1 MMYQPN
7 SPSPDP
13 QWPPARPSQNEGDE
27 YAPQRPYTPPPTYL
41 PAPVPPP
48 GYMSAARAARTW
60 IRIPIERP
68 LWTSVLL
75 ATMILLFTATSLLNG
90 GPSLLPTNQTDFL
103 SEWGAKVNQQ
113 VVFEGQW
120 WRLFTVMFLHN
131 GLLHMLTNGYAL
143 YVIGNEVEGLF
154 GRARFLAIFF
164 ISGLAGSVASVA
176 FSPFNVAG
184 VGASGAI
191 FGLIGALGVYFGLHR
206 SLFGSRGNIQFWN
219 IIFIVVI
226 NLGFGFS
233 GILPIDNSAH
243 LGGLLGGLL
252 VGYIL
257 CPRYTLGEWEM
268 PNVRGLVDT
277 NKGKLPW
284 ITAGVFTLVIVAIF
298 LVLVVLFTQEYIQPH
313 NIYPDFFGPR
323 R

>member
-13 QWPPARPSQNEGDE
+13 QWSPARPPQSEADD
-27 YAPQRPYTPPPTYL
+27 YAPSRPYSPPPTYL

-68 LWTSVLL
+68 LWTGLLL
-75 ATMILLFTATSLLNG
+75 ASMIVVFALTTLLSGNL
-90 GPSLLPTNQTDFL
+90 SILPL
-103 SEWGAKVNQQ
+103 ASEPADPITIWGAKRNEW
-113 VVFEGQW
+113 VVFDFQW
-120 WRLFTVMFLHN
+120 WRLFTVMFLHA
-131 GLLHMLTNGYAL
+131 GLLHMVTNGYAL
-143 YVIGNEVEGLF
+143 FIIGNEVEGLF

-176 FSPFNVAG
+176 VSPFNQWG

-206 SLFGSRGNIQFWN
+206 TLFGARGNIQFWN
-219 IIFIVVI
+219 IILIVVI

-243 LGGLLGGLL
+243 LGGLVGGAL

-257 CPRYTLGEWEM
+257 CPRYRLGEWEM
-268 PNVRGLVDT
+268 PNVRGLVDV
-277 NKGKLPW
+277 NKGRLPW
-284 ITAGVFTLVIVAIF
+284 ITAGVFTLVTVAIF
-298 LVLVVLFTQEYIQPH
+298 LVLVVLFNQDYIQPD
-313 NIYPDFFGPR
+313 YVMVLVR

>member
-1 MMYQPN
+1 MYQPK

-13 QWPPARPSQNEGDE
+13 QWSPARPPQSEGDD
-27 YAPQRPYTPPPTYL
+27 YAPSRPYAPPPTYL

-60 IRIPIERP
+60 IRIPVERP
-68 LWTSVLL
+68 LWTGLLL
-75 ATMILLFTATSLLNG
+75 ASMIVVFALTTLLSGNL
-90 GPSLLPTNQTDFL
+90 SILPTEPADAITI
-103 SEWGAKVNQQ
+103 WGAKRNEW
-113 VVFEGQW
+113 VVFDFQW
-120 WRLFTVMFLHN
+120 WRLFTVMFLHA
-131 GLLHMLTNGYAL
+131 GLLHIVTNGYAL
-143 YVIGNEVEGLF
+143 YIIGNEVEGLF

-176 FSPFNVAG
+176 VSPFNQFG

-206 SLFGSRGNIQFWN
+206 TLFGSRGNIQFWN
-219 IIFIVVI
+219 IILIVVI

-243 LGGLLGGLL
+243 LGGLVGGAL

-257 CPRYTLGEWEM
+257 CPRYALGEWEM
-268 PNVRGLVDT
+268 PNVRGLIDV
-277 NKGKLPW
+277 NKGRLPW
-284 ITAGVFTLVIVAIF
+284 ITAGVFALVTVAIF
-298 LVLVVLFTQEYIQPH
+298 LVLVVLFNQDYIQPD
-313 NIYPDFFGPR
+313 YVMVVFR

>member
-13 QWPPARPSQNEGDE
+13 QWSPARPPQSDSDE
-27 YAPQRPYTPPPTYL
+27 YAPPRPYAPPPTYL

-48 GYMSAARAARTW
+48 GYMNAARAARTF
-60 IRIPIERP
+60 IRIPVERP
-68 LWTSVLL
+68 IWTGILLAIMVLL
-75 ATMILLFTATSLLNG
+75 FVITTILSGDL
-90 GPSLLPTNQTDFL
+90 SLLPSDQNDILTQ
-103 SEWGAKVNQQ
+103 WGAKVNEQ

-131 GLLHMLTNGYAL
+131 GILHILTNGYAL
-143 YVIGNEVEGLF
+143 YIIGMEVEGLF
-154 GRARFLAIFF
+154 GRLRFLAIFF
-164 ISGLAGSVASVA
+164 VSGLAGSVASVA
-176 FSPFNVAG
+176 FSPFNVSG

-191 FGLIGALGVYFGLHR
+191 FGLIGALGVYFGMHR
-206 SLFGSRGNIQFWN
+206 GLFGSRGNIQFWN
-219 IIFIVVI
+219 IIFIVVL

-243 LGGLLGGLL
+243 LGGLVGGALI
-252 VGYIL
+252 GYIL

-277 NKGKLPW
+277 NKGRLPW
-284 ITAGVFTLVIVAIF
+284 IAVGVFTLVTFAIF
-298 LVLVVLFTQEYIQPH
+298 VVLVLLFTQGYIQPD
-313 NIYPDFFGPR
+313 YLSPTLR

>member
-7 SPSPDP
+7 PPSPDP
-13 QWPPARPSQNEGDE
+13 QWQAPRPPQNEGDDFG
-27 YAPQRPYTPPPTYL
+27 PPRPYSPPPTYL

-60 IRIPIERP
+60 IRIPLERP
-68 LWTSVLL
+68 FWATLLLGIMVVLF
-75 ATMILLFTATSLLNG
+75 AIVTLLNG
-90 GPSLLPTNQTDFL
+90 NLSILPFTLTDPI
-103 SEWGAKVNQQ
+103 SEWGAKVNEQ
-113 VVFEGQW
+113 VVLEGQW

-131 GLLHMLTNGYAL
+131 GLLHIVSNGYAL

-154 GRARFLAIFF
+154 GKRRFLAIFF

-176 FSPFNVAG
+176 MSPFNIPG

-243 LGGLLGGLL
+243 LGGLIGGVL

-257 CPRYTLGEWEM
+257 CPRYTLGEWEL
-268 PNVRGLVDT
+268 PNVRGLVDV
-277 NKGKLPW
+277 NRGRLPW
-284 ITAGVFTLVIVAIF
+284 IAAGVFTLLTVAIF
-298 LVLVVLFTQEYIQPH
+298 LVLVILFTQGYLQPD
-313 NIYPDFFGPR
+313 YAPLFVR

>member
-1 MMYQPN
+1 MMYQPS

-13 QWPPARPSQNEGDE
+13 QWPAPRPPQNEGDE
-27 YAPQRPYTPPPTYL
+27 FGPSRPYSPPPTYL

-60 IRIPIERP
+60 IRIPLERP
-68 LWTSVLL
+68 FWATLLL
-75 ATMILLFTATSLLNG
+75 AIMVVLFAIVTLLNG
-90 GPSLLPTNQTDFL
+90 NLSILPFIQIDPI
-103 SEWGAKVNQQ
+103 SVWGSKVNHL

-131 GLLHMLTNGYAL
+131 GLLHMLSNGYAL
-143 YVIGNEVEGLF
+143 YVIGTEVEGLF
-154 GRARFLAIFF
+154 GRRRFLAIFF

-176 FSPFNVAG
+176 MSPFNIPG
-184 VGASGAI
+184 VGASGGI

-206 SLFGSRGNIQFWN
+206 SLFGARGNIQFWN

-226 NLGFGFS
+226 NMGFGFS

-243 LGGLLGGLL
+243 LGGLIGGVLI
-252 VGYIL
+252 GYIL
-257 CPRYTLGEWEM
+257 CPRYTLGEWEL
-268 PNVRGLVDT
+268 PNVRGLVDV
-277 NKGKLPW
+277 NKGTLPW
-284 ITAGVFTLVIVAIF
+284 IAAGVFTLVTFAIF
-298 LVLVVLFTQEYIQPH
+298 LVLVILFTQEYLR
-313 NIYPDFFGPR
+313 PDYAPGISIR

>member
-1 MMYQPN
+1 MMYQPS

-13 QWPPARPSQNEGDE
+13 QWSAPRPPQNEGE
-27 YAPQRPYTPPPTYL
+27 EFGPSRPYSPPPTYL
-41 PAPVPPP
+41 PAPVPPA
-48 GYMSAARAARTW
+48 GYASAARAARTW
-60 IRIPIERP
+60 IRIPLERP
-68 LWTSVLL
+68 FWSTLLL
-75 ATMILLFTATSLLNG
+75 AIMVVLFAVVTLLNG
-90 GPSLLPTNQTDFL
+90 NLSILPFTLTDPI
-103 SEWGAKVNQQ
+103 SEWGAKVNQR

-131 GLLHMLTNGYAL
+131 GLLHILSNGYAL
-143 YVIGNEVEGLF
+143 YVIGSEVEGLF
-154 GRARFLAIFF
+154 GRRRFLAVFF

-176 FSPFNVAG
+176 MSPFNIPG

-206 SLFGSRGNIQFWN
+206 SLFGARGNIQFWN

-243 LGGLLGGLL
+243 LGGLIGGVLI
-252 VGYIL
+252 GYIL
-257 CPRYTLGEWEM
+257 CPRYTLGEWEL
-268 PNVRGLVDT
+268 PNVRGLVDV
-277 NKGKLPW
+277 NKGRLPW
-284 ITAGVFTLVIVAIF
+284 IAAGVFALVTFAIF
-298 LVLVVLFTQEYIQPH
+298 LVLVILFTQDYLQPD
-313 NIYPDFFGPR
+313 YAPTVFLR

>member
-7 SPSPDP
+7 SPAPDP
-13 QWPPARPSQNEGDE
+13 KWSASRHTQNEGDE
-27 YAPQRPYTPPPTYL
+27 FGPPRPYSPSPTYL
-41 PAPVPPP
+41 PAPVPPA
-48 GYMSAARAARTW
+48 GYMAAARAARTW

-68 LWTSVLL
+68 FWTTLLL
-75 ATMILLFTATSLLNG
+75 ASMVVIYAIVTLLNG
-90 GPSLLPTNQTDFL
+90 FNLSLLPYAQTDVI
-103 SEWGAKVNQQ
+103 SVWGEKVNQQ

-131 GLLHMLTNGYAL
+131 GILHIVTNGYAL

-154 GRARFLAIFF
+154 GRRRFLAIFF

-176 FSPFNVAG
+176 FSPFNVHG

-206 SLFGSRGNIQFWN
+206 SLFGARGNIQFWN

-243 LGGLLGGLL
+243 LGGLIGGALI
-252 VGYIL
+252 GYIL
-257 CPRYTLGEWEM
+257 CPRYTLGEWEL
-268 PNVRGLVDT
+268 PNVRGLIDV
-277 NKGKLPW
+277 NRGALPW
-284 ITAGVFTLVIVAIF
+284 IAAGVFTLVTFAIF
-298 LVLVVLFTQEYIQPH
+298 LVLVILFTQGYLHPS
-313 NIYPDFFGPR
+313 YALGVLR

>member
-1 MMYQPN
+1 MHQPN

-13 QWPPARPSQNEGDE
+13 RWSPARPPQEDGEE
-27 YAPQRPYTPPPTYL
+27 YGPPRPYSPAPTYL
-41 PAPVPPP
+41 PTPVPPS

-68 LWTSVLL
+68 FWTTLLLSSMVVLFVIV
-75 ATMILLFTATSLLNG
+75 TFLNG
-90 GPSLLPTNQTDFL
+90 GLSILPYLQRDII
-103 SEWGAKVNQQ
+103 SQWGAKVNEQ

-143 YVIGNEVEGLF
+143 YIIGNEVEGLF
-154 GRARFLAIFF
+154 GRLRFLAVFF

-176 FSPFNVAG
+176 FSPFNVPG

-206 SLFGSRGNIQFWN
+206 SLFGARGNMQFWN
-219 IIFIVVI
+219 IILIVVI

-243 LGGLLGGLL
+243 LGGLLGGVLI
-252 VGYIL
+252 GYIL
-257 CPRYTLGEWEM
+257 CPRYTLGEWEL
-268 PNVRGLVDT
+268 PNVRGLVDV
-277 NKGKLPW
+277 NMGRLPW
-284 ITAGVFTLVIVAIF
+284 IAAGVFALVIMMIF
-298 LVLVVLFTQEYIQPH
+298 VVLVLLFTQGYLHPEYETLLV
-313 NIYPDFFGPR
+313 R